1 MLANVSNNV
10 GLVPGG
16 LSGAYG
22 YRRELAGQGPRIRRL
37 VGASVA
43 GGVAGAVLLLVL
55 PPGVF
60 SDVVPVLIVIALVLV
75 VTGPRLSRKLAERR
89 PAGAPEQ
96 VSPALLG
103 CIFAAG
109 VYGGYFGA
117 AQGIIVIA
125 LLSIFLADNLQ
136 RLNGAKNV
144 LVVFVNGVAS
154 IVFLVATHV
163 NWDIVGIIAVAS
175 TIGGQVG
182 AAYGRRLDPRL
193 LRGII
198 VVVGLLAIVKLVA

>member
-89 PAGAPEQ
+89 PAGVPEQ